1 MSEVTVKTLAD
12 EIGTPIDRLLQQ
24 LSDAGIAKK
33 ADDNVSQTEK
43 QTLLSHLQKEHG
55 GNVSADGAPTR
66 LTLQRKTRSTLSVSG
81 SGGKNKS
88 VQVEVRKKRT
98 YVKRSALE
106 EEQRAAE
113 EAAKNAVNEAA
124 QREAE
129 AIAQRDAE
137 EAAKREAQEQAN
149 RAAEEK
155 RLAEEQAKREAEEK
169 AKRDAD
175 DAQRLAEEQAKREAE
190 EQAKRTE
197 EEKRKAEEKAKRA
210 VADEQAKKEAEALQR
225 RREEEAKRKAE
236 EESQRQLEEARK
248 MAEQNEKNWAE
259 KNTSGL
265 EMEKSDYHTTTSTY
279 ARAAEDE
286 QDRREEGNRRKKK
299 KPSAKQQQQQ
309 EDRNGGNNRRGG
321 RNQRGGR
328 GKGQMAKPTSM
339 QHGFDKTAVVAKQDV
354 VIGETIVVSE
364 LANKMSVKGVEV
376 IKVMMKMGAM
386 ATINQVIDQETA
398 ALVAEEM
405 GHKVI
410 LRKENE
416 LEEAVLSDRNADD
429 LAKVSR
435 APVVTI
441 MGHVDHG
448 KTSTLDYIRKA
459 HVAAGEAGGITQH
472 IGAYHVQTD
481 NGMITFLDTPGHAA
495 FTAMRARGAQATD
508 IVVLVVA
515 ADDGVM
521 PQTIEAIQHAKAAGV
536 PLIIAVNKIDK
547 EGANPDNVKNELAQ
561 YDVIPEEWGGE
572 NIFVHISAK
581 QGTNID
587 GLLEAILL
595 QAEVLELTAIEDGMA
610 KGVVVESR
618 LDKGRGP
625 VATVLV
631 QEGTLHKG
639 DIVLCGLEYGRVR
652 AMRDELGQ
660 EIESAGP
667 SIPVEILG
675 LSGVPASGDEAT
687 VVRDERKAREV
698 ALYRQGKFRDVKLAR
713 QQKAKLENMFSN
725 MAAGEVAELN
735 VVLKADVQGS
745 VEAIADSLRKL
756 STDEV
761 KVNIVGSGVGGITET
776 DAVLAAASNA
786 IILGFNV
793 RADASARKTIEAEN
807 LDLRYYSII
816 YQLIDEVKA
825 AMGGMLSP
833 EFKQEIIG
841 LAEVRDVFKSPKL
854 GAIAGCMV
862 TEGTIKRSNPIRV
875 LRDNVVI
882 YEGELESLRR
892 FKDDVNEVKNGY
904 ECGIGVKNYND
915 VRVGDQI
922 EVYEIVEIQRTLD

>member
-1 MSEVTVKTLAD
+1 MTELTVKALSE
-12 EIGTPIDRLLQQ
+12 EIGTPVDRLVEQ
-24 LSDAGIAKK
+24 LADAGLTKTSTDK
-33 ADDNVSQTEK
+33 VTDEEK
-43 QTLLSHLQKEHG
+43 QTLLAHLKKEHG
-55 GNVSADGAPTR
+55 DTKGDAGPTR
-66 LTLQRKTRSTLSVSG
+66 LTLQRKTKSTLSVSG
-81 SGGKNKS
+81 AGGKSKN

-98 YVKRSALE
+98 YVKRSA
-106 EEQRAAE
+106 ADE
-113 EAAKNAVNEAA
+113 EAKREAEEAA

-129 AIAQRDAE
+129 LAAQ
-137 EAAKREAQEQAN
+137 QA
-149 RAAEEK
+149 
-155 RLAEEQAKREAEEK
+155 AEEK
-169 AKRDAD
+169 AKQEVEAKAKAEAEAKAQAEAKAKADAE
-175 DAQRLAEEQAKREAE
+175 AKAKREAAE
-190 EQAKRTE
+190 KVKAETKRSP
-197 EEKRKAEEKAKRA
+197 EEKAQQEA
-210 VADEQAKKEAEALQR
+210 AKKEAEALKR
-225 RREEEAKRKAE
+225 RQEEEAQRKAE
-236 EESQRQLEEARK
+236 QEAQKLVEEARK
-248 MAEQNEKNWAE
+248 LAEENEARWSEAE
-259 KNTSGL
+259 KNSDSDD
-265 EMEKSDYHTTTSTY
+265 SDYHVTTNKH
-279 ARAAEDE
+279 ARDAEDE
-286 QDRREEGNRRKKK
+286 ADRRVEASRRKKK
-299 KPSAKQQQQQ
+299 KPAKKDDERSEQGNG
-309 EDRNGGNNRRGG
+309 RNARGG
-321 RNQRGGR
+321 RNNNRK
-328 GKGQMAKPTSM
+328 GKLSKPTSM
-339 QHGFDKTAVVAKQDV
+339 QQGFDKNATVAKADV

-364 LANKMSVKGVEV
+364 LANKMSVKSTEV
-376 IKVMMKMGAM
+376 IKTMMKMGAM

-398 ALVAEEM
+398 QLVAEEM

-416 LEEAVLSDRNADD
+416 LEEAVLSDRGDSSEA
-429 LAKVSR
+429 VSR

-448 KTSTLDYIRKA
+448 KTSTLDYIRRSR
-459 HVAAGEAGGITQH
+459 VASGEAGGITQH
-472 IGAYHVQTD
+472 IGAYHVETD

-495 FTAMRARGAQATD
+495 FTSMRARGAQATD

-521 PQTIEAIQHAKAAGV
+521 PQTIEAIQHAKAADV
-536 PLIIAVNKIDK
+536 PLIVAVNKIDK
-547 EGANPDNVKNELAQ
+547 EDANPDNVKNELAQ

-572 NIFVHISAK
+572 NMFVHISAK

-595 QAEVLELTAIEDGMA
+595 QAEVLELKAVTDGMA
-610 KGVVVESR
+610 TGVVVESR

-631 QEGTLHKG
+631 QAGTLRKG
-639 DIVLCGLEYGRVR
+639 DIVLCGQEYGRIR
-652 AMRDELGQ
+652 AMRDENGK
-660 EIESAGP
+660 EITEAGP

-675 LSGVPASGDEAT
+675 LSGVPSSGDEAT

-698 ALYRQGKFRDVKLAR
+698 ANYRQGKFRDVKLAR

-725 MAAGEVAELN
+725 MEAGDVAELN

-756 STDEV
+756 STEEV

-786 IILGFNV
+786 IVLGFNV
-793 RADASARKTIEAEN
+793 RADASARRTIEAEN

-816 YQLIDEVKA
+816 YQLIDEVKQ
-825 AMGGMLSP
+825 AMGGMLAP

-862 TEGTIKRSNPIRV
+862 TEGLIKRSNPIRV

-892 FKDDVNEVKNGY
+892 FKDDVQEVRNGY

-915 VRVGDQI
+915 VRAGDQI
-922 EVYEIVEIQRTLD
+922 EVFEVVEVQRTLD

>member
-1 MSEVTVKTLAD
+1 MTQLTVNALSE
-12 EIGTPIDRLLQQ
+12 EIGTPVERLLEQ
-24 LSDAGIAKK
+24 LADAGMKK
-33 ADDNVSQTEK
+33 SGTDNVTEEEK
-43 QTLLSHLQKEHG
+43 QTLLAHLKKEHG
-55 GNVSADGAPTR
+55 DTSGEAAPTR
-66 LTLQRKTRSTLSVSG
+66 LTLQRKTRSTLNVAA

-88 VQVEVRKKRT
+88 VQVEVRKKKT
-98 YVKRSALE
+98 YVKRSAVE
-106 EEQRAAE
+106 EE
-113 EAAKNAVNEAA
+113 
-124 QREAE
+124 
-129 AIAQRDAE
+129 
-137 EAAKREAQEQAN
+137 AKREA
-149 RAAEEK
+149 EE
-155 RLAEEQAKREAEEK
+155 AAKREAEEK
-169 AKRDAD
+169 AKRE
-175 DAQRLAEEQAKREAE
+175 AEEKAKREAEKAKRETEEKAKREAE
-190 EQAKRTE
+190 E
-197 EEKRKAEEKAKRA
+197 KAKREA
-210 VADEQAKKEAEALQR
+210 KADLVVESKEKELQDAAHKEAEALKR
-225 RREEEAKRKAE
+225 RQEEEAKKKAE
-236 EESQRQLEEARK
+236 QEAAKLVEEARK
-248 MAEQNEKNWAE
+248 LAEENEARWKEEE
-259 KNTSGL
+259 KKKQEREATT
-265 EMEKSDYHTTTSTY
+265 DYHVTTSTY
-279 ARAAEDE
+279 AREAEDE
-286 QDRREEGNRRKKK
+286 ADRRADPGRRKRKKK
-299 KPSAKQQQQQ
+299 AQKEETENQ
-309 EDRNGGNNRRGG
+309 NHGRGG
-321 RNQRGGR
+321 RNQRGKGR
-328 GKGQMAKPTSM
+328 KGKLAKPTSM
-339 QHGFDKTAVVAKQDV
+339 QHGFDKSATVAKQDV

-364 LANKMSVKGVEV
+364 LANKMSVKGTEV

-398 ALVAEEM
+398 QLVAEEM

-416 LEEAVLSDRNADD
+416 LEEAVLSDRDHTAD
-429 LAKVSR
+429 AVPR

-459 HVAAGEAGGITQH
+459 HVASGEAGGITQH
-472 IGAYHVQTD
+472 IGAYHVETE

-536 PLIIAVNKIDK
+536 PLIVAVNKIDK
-547 EGANPDNVKNELAQ
+547 EDANPDNVKNELSQ

-572 NIFVHISAK
+572 NMFVHISAK

-587 GLLEAILL
+587 GLLETILL
-595 QAEVLELTAIEDGMA
+595 QSEVLELTAVAEGMA
-610 KGVVVESR
+610 SGVVVESR

-631 QEGTLHKG
+631 QSGTLNKG
-639 DIVLCGLEYGRVR
+639 DILLCGQEYGRVR
-652 AMRDELGQ
+652 AMRDENGK
-660 EIESAGP
+660 EIVEAGP
-667 SIPVEILG
+667 SIPVEIIG

-698 ALYRQGKFRDVKLAR
+698 ANYRQGKFREVKLAR

-725 MAAGEVAELN
+725 MTAGEVAELN

-745 VEAIADSLRKL
+745 VEAITDSLHKL

-761 KVNIVGSGVGGITET
+761 KVSVVGSGVGGITET

-793 RADASARKTIEAEN
+793 RADASARRIIETEN

-816 YQLIDEVKA
+816 YQLIDEVKQ
-825 AMGGMLSP
+825 AMGGMLAP

-862 TEGTIKRSNPIRV
+862 TEGQIKRNAPIRV

-892 FKDDVNEVKNGY
+892 FKDDVQEVKSGY

-922 EVYEIVEIQRTLD
+922 EVFETIEVKRTLD

>member
-1 MSEVTVKTLAD
+1 MTQITVKALSE
-12 EIGTPIDRLLQQ
+12 EIGTPVDRLIEQ
-24 LSDAGIAKK
+24 LADAGMKK
-33 ADDNVSQTEK
+33 ASSDQVSDEEK
-43 QTLLSHLQKEHG
+43 QKLLTHLKKEHG
-55 GNVSADGAPTR
+55 DTSGETEPTR
-66 LTLQRKTRSTLSVSG
+66 LTLQRKTRSTLSVNAG
-81 SGGKNKS
+81 GGKSKD

-98 YVKRSALE
+98 YVKRSTIE
-106 EEQRAAE
+106 D
-113 EAAKNAVNEAA
+113 EAK
-124 QREAE
+124 RE
-129 AIAQRDAE
+129 AE
-137 EAAKREAQEQAN
+137 EAAKREAEELAKREAEEQAK
-149 RAAEEK
+149 REAAEKAQREAEEK
-155 RLAEEQAKREAEEK
+155 AKREADAKREAEEK
-169 AKRDAD
+169 AKRAQAD
-175 DAQRLAEEQAKREAE
+175 KAKKDMNAKNAEANTQAKQE
-190 EQAKRTE
+190 
-197 EEKRKAEEKAKRA
+197 
-210 VADEQAKKEAEALQR
+210 ADELKR
-225 RREEEAKRKAE
+225 RQEEEAKRKAE
-236 EESQRQLEEARK
+236 QEAAKLVEEARK
-248 MAEQNEKNWAE
+248 LAEENEARWTEEE
-259 KNTSGL
+259 KKKKEL
-265 EMEKSDYHTTTSTY
+265 ENSDYHVTTSSY
-279 ARAAEDE
+279 AREAEDAA
-286 QDRREEGNRRKKK
+286 DRREEGGRRKKK
-299 KPSAKQQQQQ
+299 KKSSSNDDQ
-309 EDRNGGNNRRGG
+309 NRGG

-328 GKGQMAKPTSM
+328 NRNKGKLAKPTSM
-339 QHGFDKTAVVAKQDV
+339 QQGFDKTATVAKADV

-364 LANKMSVKGVEV
+364 LASKMSVKATEV

-398 ALVAEEM
+398 QLVAEEM

-410 LRKENE
+410 IRKENE
-416 LEEAVLSDRNADD
+416 LEEAVLSDRDNNAE
-429 LAKVSR
+429 AVPR

-459 HVAAGEAGGITQH
+459 HVASGEAGGITQH
-472 IGAYHVQTD
+472 IGAYHVETD

-536 PLIIAVNKIDK
+536 PLIVAVNKIDK
-547 EGANPDNVKNELAQ
+547 EDANPDNVKNELAQ

-572 NIFVHISAK
+572 NMFVHISAK

-587 GLLEAILL
+587 GLLETILL
-595 QAEVLELTAIEDGMA
+595 QSEVLELTAVEEGMA
-610 KGVVVESR
+610 SGVVVESR

-631 QEGTLHKG
+631 QSGTLNKG
-639 DIVLCGLEYGRVR
+639 DIVLCGQEYGRVR
-652 AMRDELGQ
+652 AMRDENGQ
-660 EIESAGP
+660 EVTSAGP

-698 ALYRQGKFRDVKLAR
+698 ANYRQGKFREVKLAR

-745 VEAIADSLRKL
+745 VEAISDSLVKL

-793 RADASARKTIEAEN
+793 RADATARRTVENEN

-816 YQLIDEVKA
+816 YQLIDEVKQ
-825 AMGGMLSP
+825 AMGGMLAP

-892 FKDDVNEVKNGY
+892 FKDDVQEVKNGY

-922 EVYEIVEIQRTLD
+922 EVFEIVEVKRTLD